1 MSKLRKVKP
10 VRALVCLLMCFMLL
24 GVWALAES
32 APVAD
37 SGYMPQE
44 VTDPVAVEEAVKAAS
59 EQGEDPEINIL
70 DGIKSIVKSTGFAQ
84 GELRQYIM
92 IAVAC
97 VLLYLA
103 IVKGFEP
110 LLLLPIAFGMLLANL
125 PAAGLTSYTGP
136 SYKFYD
142 TLQDAVVAA

>member
-10 VRALVCLLMCFMLL
+10 ARALVCLLMCFMLL

-97 VLLYLA
+97 VLL
-103 IVKGFEP
+103 
-110 LLLLPIAFGMLLANL
+110 
-125 PAAGLTSYTGP
+125 
-136 SYKFYD
+136 
-142 TLQDAVVAA
+142 